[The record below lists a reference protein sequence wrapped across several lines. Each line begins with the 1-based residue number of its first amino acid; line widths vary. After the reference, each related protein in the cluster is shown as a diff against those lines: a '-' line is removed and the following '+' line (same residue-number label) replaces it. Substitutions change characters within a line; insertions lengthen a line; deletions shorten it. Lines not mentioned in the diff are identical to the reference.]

1 MRSTASSAIR
11 TIWRKVPD
19 KTIAAVRR
27 GESKRA
33 FHSLRGNVNN
43 SDRSAIGGIIL
54 HGEPEFERRVIKA
67 CGMETQ

>member
-33 FHSLRGNVNN
+33 FHSLRGNVQERD
-43 SDRSAIGGIIL
+43 SGIIL
-54 HGEPEFERRVIKA
+54 HGEPAFERRVIKA